1 MHALTTTTSPTAG
14 SLQSEPGEEKL
25 EFSTSAASSCDMPI
39 SSWTYRTDAYC
50 FTGLSEVQKLQK
62 DGKHSLQG
70 VVQRFKTI
78 CRVGVFE
85 TQLERFK
92 SWGTDL
98 QMWRFLEPEEGNNSK
113 WLYHIVIVEPR
124 ATVFGVDK

>member
-1 MHALTTTTSPTAG
+1 
-14 SLQSEPGEEKL
+14 
-25 EFSTSAASSCDMPI
+25 MPI

-50 FTGLSEVQKLQK
+50 FTGLLELQKLQS
-62 DGKHSLQG
+62 DGKHSLRG

-78 CRVGVFE
+78 RRVGVFE

-98 QMWRFLEPEEGNNSK
+98 RMWRFLEPEEGDNSK
-113 WLYHIVIVEPR
+113 
-124 ATVFGVDK
+124 